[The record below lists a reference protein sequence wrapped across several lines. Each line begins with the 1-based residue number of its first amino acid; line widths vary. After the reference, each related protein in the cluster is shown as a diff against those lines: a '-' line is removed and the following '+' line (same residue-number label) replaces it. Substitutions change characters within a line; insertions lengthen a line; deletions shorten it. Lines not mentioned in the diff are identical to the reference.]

1 MQEQKVAIKKSRRI
15 RGNRGK
21 KPFNPFASSA
31 TTDKHLA
38 IGDPKQPKHF
48 HNRLSQRTKDEE
60 EADEV
65 IRRLHAT
72 AKANRLGTKQR
83 PDHTYGI
90 ITHKF
95 PEGERKQAN
104 GADADMLLSIVQHM
118 QHSEYDEGAGPV
130 ATTMMDAAKGRP
142 LEDSISHIID
152 ASESPAAKPVVRTAY
167 GDWLKSRPMEIA
179 MRLLKM
185 GEWDKESETM
195 SGPLG
200 LLSANELWE
209 LSALGEDPEVVE
221 HYLGEH
227 RPLTPEEHEAVIDSA
242 INAQVDEGDAS
253 HPKGISHEE
262 NVKQFEERGGRP
274 VNWNFNV
281 GGQFGFEDE
290 EGEMHFAKPRPSV
303 SPLAQGK
310 ATTYFP
316 NVPREP
322 EILANQPWPMDFT
335 TEYKGEPMDIAMQL
349 LKRAKSKEA
358 LANKRKYD
366 TNYHATPERKKYR
379 VDLKRERRQ
388 RGVYGKGG
396 KDMSHTKDG
405 KLTPEDPSSNRARQ
419 NKAKGTLK

>member
-130 ATTMMDAAKGRP
+130 ATTM
-142 LEDSISHIID
+142 I
-152 ASESPAAKPVVRTAY
+152 
-167 GDWLKSRPMEIA
+167 
-179 MRLLKM
+179 
-185 GEWDKESETM
+185 
-195 SGPLG
+195 
-200 LLSANELWE
+200 
-209 LSALGEDPEVVE
+209 
-221 HYLGEH
+221 
-227 RPLTPEEHEAVIDSA
+227 
-242 INAQVDEGDAS
+242 
-253 HPKGISHEE
+253 
-262 NVKQFEERGGRP
+262 
-274 VNWNFNV
+274 
-281 GGQFGFEDE
+281 
-290 EGEMHFAKPRPSV
+290 
-303 SPLAQGK
+303 
-310 ATTYFP
+310 
-316 NVPREP
+316 
-322 EILANQPWPMDFT
+322 
-335 TEYKGEPMDIAMQL
+335 MQ
-349 LKRAKSKEA
+349 
-358 LANKRKYD
+358 
-366 TNYHATPERKKYR
+366 
-379 VDLKRERRQ
+379 
-388 RGVYGKGG
+388 
-396 KDMSHTKDG
+396 
-405 KLTPEDPSSNRARQ
+405 
-419 NKAKGTLK
+419 